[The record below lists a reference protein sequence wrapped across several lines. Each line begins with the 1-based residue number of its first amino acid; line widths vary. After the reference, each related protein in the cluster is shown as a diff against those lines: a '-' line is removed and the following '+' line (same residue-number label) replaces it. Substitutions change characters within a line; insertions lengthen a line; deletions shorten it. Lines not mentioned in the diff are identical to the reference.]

1 MFATTLVG
9 TSRSAALACL
19 IGITLAASEAK
30 LGPLVQLVSKQNR
43 RRNKVKRQRRFGTEV
58 EAASIAAAQIKTL
71 IDSLSRCQ
79 QSLDC
84 DIATE
89 EERTRCSDDSDP
101 AYSVFARSLIP
112 RRDNVAATIAI
123 LQERLSKTELLIYR
137 HWLGAGATTACMN
150 LQRAD
155 VLKGQATAFNWLAAS
170 ELAQRRRLRMAS
182 STSARACLASRA
194 SSSAACARNSTA
206 VSLSSAAT
214 IRDWASFKA
223 LAASCS
229 LQ

>member
-1 MFATTLVG
+1 MFAAALVG

-19 IGITLAASEAK
+19 IGITLAGSEAK

-58 EAASIAAAQIKTL
+58 EAASTAAAQIKTL

-123 LQERLSKTELLIYR
+123 LQARLSKTQLLTSNHSAR
-137 HWLGAGATTACMN
+137 ERTSGSTCLNLPAWFATNSATVAGP
-150 LQRAD
+150 
-155 VLKGQATAFNWLAAS
+155 
-170 ELAQRRRLRMAS
+170 MAS
-182 STSARACLASRA
+182 
-194 SSSAACARNSTA
+194 
-206 VSLSSAAT
+206 
-214 IRDWASFKA
+214 A
-223 LAASCS
+223 L
-229 LQ
+229 LQL

>member
-1 MFATTLVG
+1 M
-9 TSRSAALACL
+9 ACL

-58 EAASIAAAQIKTL
+58 EAASTAAAQMQIKTL

-123 LQERLSKTELLIYR
+123 LREHLSKTELLISTGIGSVPEQ
-137 HWLGAGATTACMN
+137 L
-150 LQRAD
+150 LQPA
-155 VLKGQATAFNWLAAS
+155 
-170 ELAQRRRLRMAS
+170 
-182 STSARACLASRA
+182 
-194 SSSAACARNSTA
+194 
-206 VSLSSAAT
+206 
-214 IRDWASFKA
+214 
-223 LAASCS
+223 
-229 LQ
+229 

>member
-1 MFATTLVG
+1 MHPDVRRDLVLLGQLDQVHRWLVSTLDG
-9 TSRSAALACL
+9 PRLCESAGAV
-19 IGITLAASEAK
+19 AK

-58 EAASIAAAQIKTL
+58 EAASIAAAQIETL
-71 IDSLSRCQ
+71 IDSLRRCQ

-123 LQERLSKTELLIYR
+123 LQARLSKTELPTSTGIGSVPVQL
-137 HWLGAGATTACMN
+137 
-150 LQRAD
+150 LQPA
-155 VLKGQATAFNWLAAS
+155 
-170 ELAQRRRLRMAS
+170 
-182 STSARACLASRA
+182 
-194 SSSAACARNSTA
+194 
-206 VSLSSAAT
+206 
-214 IRDWASFKA
+214 
-223 LAASCS
+223 
-229 LQ
+229 

>member
-1 MFATTLVG
+1 MIDELSLHLSAYARSRPNMGQGQRVGRARPDVRHALVG
-9 TSRSAALACL
+9 TSPSAALACL

-58 EAASIAAAQIKTL
+58 EAASTAAAQIKTL

-123 LQERLSKTELLIYR
+123 LQARLSKTELPTSTGIGTVPVQL
-137 HWLGAGATTACMN
+137 
-150 LQRAD
+150 LQPA
-155 VLKGQATAFNWLAAS
+155 
-170 ELAQRRRLRMAS
+170 
-182 STSARACLASRA
+182 
-194 SSSAACARNSTA
+194 
-206 VSLSSAAT
+206 
-214 IRDWASFKA
+214 
-223 LAASCS
+223 
-229 LQ
+229 

>member
-1 MFATTLVG
+1 M
-9 TSRSAALACL
+9 ACL

-58 EAASIAAAQIKTL
+58 EAASTAAAQIKTL

-101 AYSVFARSLIP
+101 AYSVFARSLIL

-123 LQERLSKTELLIYR
+123 LQARLSKTQAPTDGHSETLLCYVV
-137 HWLGAGATTACMN
+137 
-150 LQRAD
+150 QR
-155 VLKGQATAFNWLAAS
+155 L
-170 ELAQRRRLRMAS
+170 
-182 STSARACLASRA
+182 
-194 SSSAACARNSTA
+194 
-206 VSLSSAAT
+206 
-214 IRDWASFKA
+214 
-223 LAASCS
+223 
-229 LQ
+229 

>member
-1 MFATTLVG
+1 MIDELSLQLSAYARSRAHSRTRAAGLTRSPRCSPLLLVS

-30 LGPLVQLVSKQNR
+30 LGPLVQLVSNQNR

-71 IDSLSRCQ
+71 IESLSRCHQ
-79 QSLDC
+79 MLDC

-123 LQERLSKTELLIYR
+123 LQERLSKTEVLTSTGIGSVSDQLLP
-137 HWLGAGATTACMN
+137 
-150 LQRAD
+150 
-155 VLKGQATAFNWLAAS
+155 S
-170 ELAQRRRLRMAS
+170 
-182 STSARACLASRA
+182 
-194 SSSAACARNSTA
+194 
-206 VSLSSAAT
+206 
-214 IRDWASFKA
+214 
-223 LAASCS
+223 
-229 LQ
+229 

>member
-1 MFATTLVG
+1 MGQGQRPGRARRNIRHCFGGHVAFGGLG
-9 TSRSAALACL
+9 LP

-58 EAASIAAAQIKTL
+58 EATSIAAAQIKTL

-123 LQERLSKTELLIYR
+123 LQARLSKTQAPTDGRSETLLC
-137 HWLGAGATTACMN
+137 HVV
-150 LQRAD
+150 QR
-155 VLKGQATAFNWLAAS
+155 L
-170 ELAQRRRLRMAS
+170 
-182 STSARACLASRA
+182 
-194 SSSAACARNSTA
+194 
-206 VSLSSAAT
+206 
-214 IRDWASFKA
+214 
-223 LAASCS
+223 
-229 LQ
+229 

>member
-1 MFATTLVG
+1 M
-9 TSRSAALACL
+9 ACL

-58 EAASIAAAQIKTL
+58 EAASTAAAQMQIKTL

-101 AYSVFARSLIP
+101 AY
-112 RRDNVAATIAI
+112 
-123 LQERLSKTELLIYR
+123 
-137 HWLGAGATTACMN
+137 
-150 LQRAD
+150 
-155 VLKGQATAFNWLAAS
+155 
-170 ELAQRRRLRMAS
+170 
-182 STSARACLASRA
+182 
-194 SSSAACARNSTA
+194 
-206 VSLSSAAT
+206 
-214 IRDWASFKA
+214 
-223 LAASCS
+223 
-229 LQ
+229 